1 MVGEKK
7 LHALEKYNP
16 PTPINGREIPP
27 PPKKILLLAFWL
39 SQKLILKV
47 GVVGGFGMGGFFPY
61 LRYILE
67 Q

>member
-16 PTPINGREIPP
+16 PTPINDREFPHPP
-27 PPKKILLLAFWL
+27 KILLLAFWL

-47 GVVGGFGMGGFFPY
+47 GVVGGFGVVGFLY
-61 LRYILE
+61 LRYVLE